1 MVCFGVIY
9 YKKIYILLCLELINE
24 EMVLLFKLDFIFVL
38 FCLDV
43 ENVIFLVVLLI
54 DSCRLYV

>member
-24 EMVLLFKLDFIFVL
+24 EMVLLFKLDVIFIL

-43 ENVIFLVVLLI
+43 EKCYIFSSI
-54 DSCRLYV
+54 DD